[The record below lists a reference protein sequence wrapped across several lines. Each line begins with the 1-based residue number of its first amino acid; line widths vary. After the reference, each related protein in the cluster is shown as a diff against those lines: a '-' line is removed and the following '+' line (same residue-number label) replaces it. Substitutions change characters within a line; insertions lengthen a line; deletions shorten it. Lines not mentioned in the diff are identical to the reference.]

1 MLNYLERNESFDNIA
16 EACFTVDEQSIHSRW
31 GGIEAT
37 DKKMLVKQPYNK
49 YLSVVNGY
57 CAHRTAI
64 IENNRYISNSYIA

>member
-37 DKKMLVKQPYNK
+37 DKKML
-49 YLSVVNGY
+49 S
-57 CAHRTAI
+57 
-64 IENNRYISNSYIA
+64 SNLIMNT